1 MFHYICKILPIKS
14 RNKTFMFMWN
24 KAQKILHPLTC
35 INFDMK
41 EAFSRQEGNLNLTS
55 LLCAFGFD
63 CLTVK
68 PLSKILYFFLV
79 LTLWNKRT
87 KPSHLPWRGQNKFS
101 WGLFLIFYCLCHRR
115 KQLFLLYYSESFT
128 PAAGQFIV
136 LIRWC
141 SGKLSSMSWE
151 NFKNEAFI

>member
-87 KPSHLPWRGQNKFS
+87 KPSHLPWRGQTTT
-101 WGLFLIFYCLCHRR
+101 LEQIFLGIVSY
-115 KQLFLLYYSESFT
+115 FLLSMPQKKTTVSTVLFRVFYSSCWSIHCFNSLMLWQT
-128 PAAGQFIV
+128 
-136 LIRWC
+136 
-141 SGKLSSMSWE
+141 
-151 NFKNEAFI
+151 FKYVMGEF